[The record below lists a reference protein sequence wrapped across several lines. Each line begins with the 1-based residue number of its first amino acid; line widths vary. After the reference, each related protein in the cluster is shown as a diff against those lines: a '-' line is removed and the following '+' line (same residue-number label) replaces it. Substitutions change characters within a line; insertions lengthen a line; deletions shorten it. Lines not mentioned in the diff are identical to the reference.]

1 MAEKKDSRTVSSGKL
16 NKPSTRPTQKVAK
29 QNVTFS
35 GPNDEHVR
43 RAGER
48 QGAFHGGA
56 RPKSK
61 NLASR
66 PSPRATPAGQ
76 SGMNMER
83 ALVPKGD
90 QRLMRAGRGG
100 GGQVQRQQGLIVP
113 KGYTARPVIPAKKAE
128 LISVA
133 RAMNDDFAGKVKT
146 LFDPEREAALAA
158 IRTGVYIGWRCPE
171 FTWDCI
177 RVGDM
182 SKCFCGHLLNQH
194 AQYTGRS
201 VKVKC
206 VMGGCECKAFAF
218 VPGRPE
224 DVGEFWFQRRRD
236 FDPSTWRAKCRCK
249 HPHDQHSPNS
259 YKPCKAKGCRCSQFE
274 SNFLCAACDRHWEDH
289 ETLFETEDMRRQAGI
304 PCGQEYLPFAEMP
317 DLRNI
322 VLTGKEDDD
331 SPYRALTEGEGAIP
345 RALPFD
351 NNTPVQFG
359 GQKKPGFKP
368 VYD

>member
-1 MAEKKDSRTVSSGKL
+1 MAEKKQGRTISSGKL
-16 NKPSTRPTQKVAK
+16 NKTSTRPTQKVAT

-35 GPNDEHVR
+35 GPNDEHVKR
-43 RAGER
+43 GSER

-76 SGMNMER
+76 SGANMER

-90 QRLMRAGRGG
+90 QRLMPAARGG

-158 IRTGVYIGWRCPE
+158 I
-171 FTWDCI
+171 
-177 RVGDM
+177 
-182 SKCFCGHLLNQH
+182 K
-194 AQYTGRS
+194 TGRS

-206 VMGGCECKAFAF
+206 AMGGCECKAFAF

-249 HPHDQHSPNS
+249 HPHDQHAPNA
-259 YKPCKAKGCRCSQFE
+259 YKPCKAK
-274 SNFLCAACDRHWEDH
+274 ACDRHWEDH
-289 ETLFETEDMRRQAGI
+289 ETFFETEDMRRQGGI

-322 VLTGKEDDD
+322 VLTGQ
-331 SPYRALTEGEGAIP
+331 S
-345 RALPFD
+345 
-351 NNTPVQFG
+351 
-359 GQKKPGFKP
+359 
-368 VYD
+368 